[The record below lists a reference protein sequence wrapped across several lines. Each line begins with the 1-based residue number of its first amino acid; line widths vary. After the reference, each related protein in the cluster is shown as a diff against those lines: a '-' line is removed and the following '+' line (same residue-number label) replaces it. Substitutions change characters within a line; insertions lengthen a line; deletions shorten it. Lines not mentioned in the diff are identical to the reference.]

1 MVKGDVPT
9 IRFNP
14 ELKLIEAKIKHRY
27 KLKKLKREVKFRLIH
42 RLCVLYVQS
51 IFGESSIEIIFNV
64 LSILNYCKG
73 DYVKL

>member
-9 IRFNP
+9 IRFNS

-64 LSILNYCKG
+64 LSILNC
-73 DYVKL
+73 